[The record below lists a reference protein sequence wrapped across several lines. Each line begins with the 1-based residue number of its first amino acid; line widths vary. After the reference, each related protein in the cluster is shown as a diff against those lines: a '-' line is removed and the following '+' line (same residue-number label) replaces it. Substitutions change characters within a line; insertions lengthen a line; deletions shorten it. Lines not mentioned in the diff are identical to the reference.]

1 MKNIVINKICGKL
14 GGKVGGDESGK
25 LRQLRISEVVHKA
38 GGLFTKL
45 STWFCTRFAESI
57 PRIHR
62 LYYYN

>member
-1 MKNIVINKICGKL
+1 MKKIVINKICGKL
-14 GGKVGGDESGK
+14 GGKVRGDVGGEF
-25 LRQLRISEVVHKA
+25 RRLRISEVVHKA

-45 STWFCTRFAESI
+45 STWFCTRFAEST